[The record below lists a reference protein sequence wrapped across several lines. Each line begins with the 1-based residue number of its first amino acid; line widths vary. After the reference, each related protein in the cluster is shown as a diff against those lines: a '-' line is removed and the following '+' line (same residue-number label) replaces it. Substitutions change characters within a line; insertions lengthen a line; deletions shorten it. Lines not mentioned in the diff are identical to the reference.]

1 VKKCPYCAEAIQD
14 DTPQCP
20 FCNTNL
26 GTPTVVPGAQAPSIP
41 GAAPT
46 SGKAI
51 ASLICGL
58 FFFVL
63 PSSIVAVILGH
74 LSLSE
79 IKRSAGRLGGRGMAI
94 AGLVLGYAGL
104 SFIPILIIAA
114 IAIPNLLR
122 AKMAANE
129 ASAVGSLR
137 SYSYAMGAYSAK
149 CPKIGFPR
157 SLANLGP
164 GRGDC
169 EQAELLD
176 NSLGTS
182 TPIKSGYAFHYM
194 TGEQDNLGQTTSF
207 EITAD
212 PITQGTTGL
221 RHFYIDQ
228 TEVVRWSRTGP
239 ADAESPRLP

>member
-1 VKKCPYCAEAIQD
+1 
-14 DTPQCP
+14 
-20 FCNTNL
+20 
-26 GTPTVVPGAQAPSIP
+26 
-41 GAAPT
+41 
-46 SGKAI
+46 
-51 ASLICGL
+51 
-58 FFFVL
+58 
-63 PSSIVAVILGH
+63 
-74 LSLSE
+74 
-79 IKRSAGRLGGRGMAI
+79 
-94 AGLVLGYAGL
+94 
-104 SFIPILIIAA
+104 LIIAA

-137 SYSYAMGAYSAK
+137 SYGYAMGVYAAK

-169 EQAELLD
+169 ERAQLLD

-182 TPIKSGYAFHYM
+182 TPIKSGYAFHYV
-194 TGEQDNLGQTTSF
+194 TAEQDNLGQITSF

-212 PITQGTTGL
+212 PVTEGTTGL

-228 TEVVRWSRTGP
+228 TEVIRWSSTGP
-239 ADAESPRLP
+239 ADAQSPSLR